1 MALTNMYSNFK
12 PVTSPELFY
21 MTVHI
26 YSEFC
31 LVLVWNEMLWVI
43 ATVTVIVAVML

>member
-12 PVTSPELFY
+12 PVTSSELFY

-31 LVLVWNEMLWVI
+31 LVLVGNQMWVI